1 MKKFTFVI
9 LMLVSAL
16 MLSSC
21 SLGIRKMLGMAPT
34 DQPAKAN
41 SAKPAANANAVK
53 ITSVNFSPHTLD
65 VAVGTTIS
73 WTNSDT
79 MPHSVTSDTKGAF
92 DSGPIQPGATFTFTF
107 AQAGTFPYHSSNEA
121 DKYTGT
127 IIVK

>member
-34 DQPAKAN
+34 DQPAKVKTAN
-41 SAKPAANANAVK
+41 GNAVS
-53 ITSVNFSPHTLD
+53 ITKTNFQPHNLD
-65 VAVGTTIS
+65 VTAGTTVT
-73 WTNSDT
+73 WTNNDT
-79 MPHSVTSDTKGAF
+79 LPHSVTSDAKGLF
-92 DSGPIQPGATFTFTF
+92 DSGPIQPGATFTYTF
-107 AQAGTFPYHSSNEA
+107 AQAGTFPYHSTNEV

-127 IIVK
+127 VIVK

>member
-34 DQPAKAN
+34 AQPAKVN
-41 SAKPAANANAVK
+41 SAKPAANANAVS
-53 ITSVNFSPHTLD
+53 ITNTNFQPHTLE
-65 VAVGTTIS
+65 VAAGTTVT
-73 WTNSDT
+73 WTNDDT
-79 MPHSVTSDTKGAF
+79 AAHSVTSDVKGLF
-92 DSGPIQPGATFTFTF
+92 DSGPIQPGAKFTFTF
-107 AQAGTFPYHSSNEA
+107 AQAGSFPYHSNNEA

-127 IIVK
+127 ITVK

>member
-1 MKKFTFVI
+1 MKKFTFVL

-21 SLGIRKMLGMAPT
+21 SLGIRKMLGMSPT
-34 DQPAKAN
+34 AQPAPAKA
-41 SAKPAANANAVK
+41 AKPAANANAVR
-53 ITSVNFSPHTLD
+53 ITNANFSPHNLD
-65 VAVGTTIS
+65 VTAGTTVT
-73 WTNSDT
+73 WTNTDAA
-79 MPHSVTSDTKGAF
+79 PHSVTSDAKGLF